1 MLAGVTMRVFRENN
15 KVLDDVYARRLSG
28 LK

>member
-1 MLAGVTMRVFRENN
+1 MLAGVTMRVLGVNRQ
-15 KVLDDVYARRLSG
+15 DIADVYARRLSR